1 MPFVN
6 LSALGLNSQSS
17 LFNQKSFGSFN
28 LDYYFTE
35 AQENLK
41 RKIANL
47 SINDQK
53 STGFQLNNKT
63 LISCSFNKAICDS
76 SSFTTY
82 FNYDYGNCY
91 TFNGGAGNNEI
102 LNTSLAGSKYGL
114 TLEILTGDP
123 INQILPET
131 NNGLLL
137 VVHNQTKTLVPSIEL
152 NNGILIPTGYNSYVS
167 VSREFRSKLPS
178 PYSNC
183 ITDLTT
189 SQNLGSVL
197 YDYMSQSNVTTYDQP
212 SCVRLCYQTVVQ
224 NLCECYDP
232 KYPSLGNMT
241 NKCLNASQVECL
253 LNVTNKIFLNGN
265 NYQNICGFDCPIAC
279 DSVDYSLSSS
289 MSSYPSQFYVEAL
302 EEKKYLNNFN
312 KSNLLN
318 EVKNNIVRV
327 TINYN
332 QLGYAFI
339 EEHAKFD
346 EFELLSNVGGQ
357 FGLFLG
363 LSALSLI
370 EIFQLIIEVF
380 IYIRQKYS
388 LTIIFYF

>member
-6 LSALGLNSQSS
+6 LSVLGLNNQSS
-17 LFNQKSFGSFN
+17 LFDQSSFDSFN

-53 STGFQLNNKT
+53 FTGFQLNNKT

-76 SSFTTY
+76 NNFTSY

-91 TFNGGAGNNEI
+91 TFNGGADNNDI
-102 LNTSLAGSKYGL
+102 LKTSLAGSKYGL

-123 INQILPET
+123 KNQILPET

-137 VVHNQTKTLVPSIEL
+137 VVHNQTKTFVPSIEL
-152 NNGILIPTGYNSYVS
+152 NNGIFIPTGYNSYVS

-189 SQNLGSVL
+189 SQNFGSVL
-197 YDYMSQSNVTTYDQP
+197 YDYMNQSNITTYDQP

-224 NLCECYDP
+224 NLCECFDP

-241 NKCLNASQVECL
+241 NKCLSTSQVECI
-253 LNVTNKIFLNGN
+253 LNVTNKIFLNGS

-279 DSVDYSLSSS
+279 DSVDYSLSAS

-302 EEKKYLNNFN
+302 EKKNYLNNFN
-312 KSNLLN
+312 KNNLLN

-332 QLGYAFI
+332 QLGYSFI
-339 EEHAKFD
+339 EEHAQF
-346 EFELLSNVGGQ
+346 EVFELLSNIGGQ

-363 LSALSLI
+363 VSALSLI
-370 EIFQLIIEVF
+370 EIFQLIIEFF
-380 IYIRQKYS
+380 IYIRKKY
-388 LTIIFYF
+388 I